1 MMLLDRDFNSSSSR
15 NIAIENGIG
24 SSPLWFQATGLYVMM
39 LLSERVNFQVSRKRS
54 FVRAPRPP
62 RTSAR
67 SLIEVALCL
76 RLYSRYEGRTCS
88 APSSNCCNQ
97 AITVR
102 RERRWTTAGGK
113 TRPGTGS
120 LHPVAIGAAVEATK
134 PLKPPVERV
143 A

>member
-1 MMLLDRDFNSSSSR
+1 VPALRVRQD
-15 NIAIENGIG
+15 AITCTCKNVAVPEGK
-24 SSPLWFQATGLYVMM
+24 GLQRGNWD
-39 LLSERVNFQVSRKRS
+39 S
-54 FVRAPRPP
+54 
-62 RTSAR
+62 
-67 SLIEVALCL
+67 
-76 RLYSRYEGRTCS
+76 
-88 APSSNCCNQ
+88 CCNQ